1 MFILITGGS
10 KSGKS
15 AAAEKIA
22 VSSGLPLYYIA
33 TMMPYGD
40 DAHEAIERHRKM
52 RSGKGFKTIEK
63 YTDVSEICFSDKPA
77 VLLECIGNL
86 CANEMFSA
94 NCQNVSEKIFRDIE
108 LLCRRTGLLIAV
120 TSQVGEDGIVYDSG
134 TMEYIKELGKLN
146 ARLSGIADSVIETV
160 YGIPLIL
167 KGEKPHC
174 L

>member
-22 VSSGLPLYYIA
+22 VSSGLPLYYLA
-33 TMMPYGD
+33 TMTPFGE
-40 DAHEAIERHRKM
+40 DAQEAIERHRKM
-52 RSGKGFKTIEK
+52 RFGKGFETIEK
-63 YTDVSEICFSDKPA
+63 YTDVSEVSVSDNPA
-77 VLLECIGNL
+77 VLLECVGNL

-94 NCQNVSEKIFRDIE
+94 NCKCASEKIFRDIE
-108 LLCRRTGLLIAV
+108 LLSRKTGLLIAV

-134 TMEYIKELGKLN
+134 SVDYIKELGKLN
-146 ARLSGIADSVIETV
+146 VRLAGIADCVIETV
-160 YGIPLIL
+160 CGIPLIL
-167 KGEKPHC
+167 KGEKPDC

>member
-15 AAAEKIA
+15 AAGEKIA

-52 RSGKGFKTIEK
+52 RFGKGFETVEK
-63 YTDVSEICFSDKPA
+63 YTDVFEITIPKRSA

-94 NCQNVSEKIFRDIE
+94 NCKNAYEKIFRDIE
-108 LLCRRTGLLIAV
+108 LLNRKTGLLIAV

-146 ARLSGIADSVIETV
+146 ARLAGVADCVIETV